1 MHKNTEKRTGS
12 CITEHNYLNIS
23 TQNLKMKVI
32 IKQSI
37 KNKIHSADDLSRLKR
52 KYAKEYRVNIPTNA
66 QLLKIYKK
74 MIGAGEIKKNRN
86 LEQILKIRAVRS
98 LSGVAV
104 VSVLT
109 KPYPCPGKCLYCPTE
124 KGMPKSYLSNEPAVM
139 RAILNSFHPY
149 KQVKMRL
156 KALKNN
162 GHPIDKIELIVIG
175 GTWSYLPKKYQTW
188 FIKQCF
194 DAANGRKA
202 KSLQQAQKINETA
215 KNRIIGLTLETRPD
229 FINKKEIERMR
240 MLGATRI
247 ELGAQSLYDSILY
260 YNHRGHGVKD
270 SIYATKI
277 LKEAGFKICYHMM
290 PNLPGSSIKKDLQ
303 MFKKLFSNPDFQP
316 DMLKIYP
323 CVVLKEA
330 KLYKLW
336 KQGGYKP
343 YSDKQ
348 LANLLADIKKNIP
361 YYVRI
366 NRLIRDIPSTSVV
379 AGNKISNLR
388 QILKNNN
395 VVCRCIRCREA
406 GHNKYTNEKI
416 IMFRENYDGS
426 NGQEIFL
433 SFESP
438 DRKIL
443 YAFLR
448 LRINSANTL
457 FLKNTVIIRELHTYG
472 QTIPIN
478 QKSNAVQHKGLG
490 KKLMTEAEKIVKK
503 EFPRVKK
510 IAVISGVGARQ
521 YYGKIGYKLQKT
533 YMVKNL

>member
-1 MHKNTEKRTGS
+1 MKEIIKEA
-12 CITEHNYLNIS
+12 IKLNIFS
-23 TQNLKMKVI
+23 
-32 IKQSI
+32 
-37 KNKIHSADDLSRLKR
+37 KNELGRLKR
-52 KYAKEYRVNIPTNA
+52 RYAKKSGAILPTNNK
-66 QLLKIYKK
+66 LLEIYRK
-74 MIGAGEIKKNRN
+74 MLKKNEIQKNNTIELLLQTRN
-86 LEQILKIRAVRS
+86 VRS
-98 LSGVAV
+98 LSGVAI

-139 RAILNSFHPY
+139 RAILNKFHPH

-156 KALKNN
+156 KALQGN
-162 GHPIDKIELIVIG
+162 GHPTDKVELIVIG
-175 GTWSYLPKKYQTW
+175 GTWSYLPKKYQIW

-194 DAANGRKA
+194 DAANDRKA
-202 KSLQQAQKINETA
+202 KNLQQAQKINETA

-229 FINKKEIERMR
+229 FINEKEIERMR

-247 ELGAQSLYDSILY
+247 ELGAQSLYDDTLY

-270 SIYATKI
+270 LIYATKL

-290 PNLPGSSIKKDLQ
+290 PNLPGSNIKKDRQ

-330 KLYKLW
+330 ELYKLW

-348 LANLLADIKKNIP
+348 LASLLADIKKNIP

-366 NRLIRDIPSTSVV
+366 NRLVRDIPSTSVV

-388 QILKNNN
+388 QILKNKGI
-395 VVCRCIRCREA
+395 VCRCIRCREA
-406 GHNKYTNEKI
+406 GHNKCTGRKI
-416 IMFRENYDGS
+416 VMFRENYDASG
-426 NGQEIFL
+426 GKEIFL

-448 LRINSANTL
+448 LRVNFADAL
-457 FLKNTVIIRELHTYG
+457 FLKNTAIIRELHTYG

-478 QKSNAVQHKGLG
+478 QKSNAIQHKGLG
-490 KKLMTEAEKIVKK
+490 KKLMAEAEKIVRKK
-503 EFPRVKK
+503 FPRVKK
-510 IAVISGVGARQ
+510 IAVISGIGVRE
-521 YYGKIGYKLQKT
+521 YYCKLGYELENT
-533 YMVKNL
+533 YMVKNV

>member
-1 MHKNTEKRTGS
+1 MPNP
-12 CITEHNYLNIS
+12 NI
-23 TQNLKMKVI
+23 KVI
-32 IKQSI
+32 LKQAV
-37 KNKIHSADDLSRLKR
+37 KNKIQSADALGRLKR
-52 KYAKEYRVNIPTNA
+52 KYAKEYHANIPTNA
-66 QLLKIYKK
+66 ELIKIYRK
-74 MIGAGEIKKNRN
+74 MLNAEEIKKNNN
-86 LEQILKIRAVRS
+86 LEQILKVRAIRS

-139 RAILNSFHPY
+139 RAILNKFHPY

-156 KALKNN
+156 KALQNN
-162 GHPIDKIELIVIG
+162 GHPTDKIEIIVIG

-194 DAANGRKA
+194 DAANNRKT
-202 KSLQQAQKINETA
+202 KNLQQAQKINETA

-229 FINKKEIERMR
+229 FIDEAEIRRMR
-240 MLGATRI
+240 ILGATRI
-247 ELGAQSLYDSILY
+247 ELGAQSLYNSVLY
-260 YNHRGHGVKD
+260 YNHRGHGVKAL
-270 SIYATKI
+270 INATKL

-290 PNLPGSSIKKDLQ
+290 PNLPGSTLKKDRQ
-303 MFKKLFSNPDFQP
+303 MFKTLFSNQDFQP

-336 KQGGYKP
+336 KKGEYKP

-348 LANLLADIKKNIP
+348 LINLLIGIKKNIP

-366 NRLIRDIPSTSVV
+366 NRLIRDIPSPSIS

-388 QILKNNN
+388 QILKNKNI
-395 VVCRCIRCREA
+395 VCKCIRCRET
-406 GHNKYTNEKI
+406 GHNKYPHKKI
-416 IMFRENYDGS
+416 KMFRENYGAS
-426 NGQEIFL
+426 GGKEIFL
-433 SFESP
+433 TFESP

-448 LRINSANTL
+448 LRINQADSL
-457 FLKNTVIIRELHTYG
+457 FLKNTAIIRELHTYG
-472 QTIPIN
+472 QTIPIS
-478 QKSNAVQHKGLG
+478 QKSDAIQHKGLG
-490 KKLMTEAEKIVKK
+490 KKLMAKAEKIVKK
-503 EFPRVKK
+503 EFPRVKE
-510 IAVISGVGARQ
+510 IAVIAGVGVRE
-521 YYGKIGYKLQKT
+521 YYGKMKYNLHKT
-533 YMVKNL
+533 YMIKYC